1 MKGRRRGQVCFI
13 QFQAQQTT
21 FIWSRPE
28 LLRFLVLFLGTVLAT
43 QAFSDKHRAVIFFL
57 RGWIAGR
64 GFLLKQKRFFVNTP
78 QRYFWNVWYK
88 NYCNWNRE
96 LQKQIMWPLPL
107 HSRKFNFNCP
117 SKPVAY
123 KKRHQNCTKVYM
135 KTESYIV
142 LILSFKIAR
151 FSSSCHLQGDL
162 ANSLTDEFKKKNNS
176 NYNGFCAR
184 RSTTLWTR
192 YDVIL
197 VPIRWLTSFCL
208 NDNIKGLACSFK
220 SLHVF
225 SFFVVCVR
233 WRYEGERSEESAK
246 RFAWDSWN
254 ERTSKM
260 ITLD

>member
-28 LLRFLVLFLGTVLAT
+28 LLRFLVLFLGAALAT
-43 QAFSDKHRAVIFFL
+43 QAFSDKHWAFFFFFL

-123 KKRHQNCTKVYM
+123 KKRHQ
-135 KTESYIV
+135 TEIV
-142 LILSFKIAR
+142 QKFTWKLKATFCWFCLSRFLASLQVVTFRGILRI
-151 FSSSCHLQGDL
+151 LWL
-162 ANSLTDEFKKKNNS
+162 MSLKKKI
-176 NYNGFCAR
+176 
-184 RSTTLWTR
+184 T
-192 YDVIL
+192 VIIMLSAL
-197 VPIRWLTSFCL
+197 VDPQHFEHAMT
-208 NDNIKGLACSFK
+208 
-220 SLHVF
+220 
-225 SFFVVCVR
+225 
-233 WRYEGERSEESAK
+233 
-246 RFAWDSWN
+246 
-254 ERTSKM
+254 
-260 ITLD
+260 